1 MQSRMTLIQEGGDDE
16 DISSIVT
23 PAATPTSVIP
33 LGPITRA
40 RARQINGQ
48 VLSLLR
54 TYDLT
59 NKNIIL
65 HSCLDL
71 LVLENKGKIKD
82 EDNMGSDQMEQRSC
96 MHVTR
101 PIHQACHVRMHEV
114 HQDKRLGLMAQH
126 YHVGGP

>member
-1 MQSRMTLIQEGGDDE
+1 MALSLYRGIQGVQYNVTIFDE

-23 PAATPTSVIP
+23 PAATPTLVIP
-33 LGPITRA
+33 PGPITRA

-48 VLSLLR
+48 VLSLLC

-59 NKNIIL
+59 NENIIL

-71 LVLENKGKIKD
+71 LVLRNKGKIK
-82 EDNMGSDQMEQRSC
+82 EGSDQMEQRSC

-101 PIHQACHVRMHEV
+101 SYPPSMSRTHA
-114 HQDKRLGLMAQH
+114 
-126 YHVGGP
+126 

>member
-1 MQSRMTLIQEGGDDE
+1 M
-16 DISSIVT
+16 
-23 PAATPTSVIP
+23 
-33 LGPITRA
+33 TRA
-40 RARQINGQ
+40 RARQINDQ
-48 VLSLLR
+48 VLSLLC

-71 LVLENKGKIKD
+71 LVLRNKGKIK
-82 EDNMGSDQMEQRSC
+82 EGSDQMEQRSC